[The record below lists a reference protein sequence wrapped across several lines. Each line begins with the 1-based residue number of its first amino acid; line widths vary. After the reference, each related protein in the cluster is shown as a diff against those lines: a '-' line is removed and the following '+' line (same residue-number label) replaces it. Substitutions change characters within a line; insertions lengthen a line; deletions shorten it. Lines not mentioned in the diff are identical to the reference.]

1 MDPSTCTLI
10 DEQNQGSDAL
20 TLIFIMIL
28 LVVTYITSLCEENR
42 LNN

>member
-20 TLIFIMIL
+20 TLIFIMML
-28 LVVTYITSLCEENR
+28 LVATYIASLCEEHR
-42 LNN
+42 LND